1 MKILGFRVMR
11 GPNLWSIRRQ
21 KLIVMRLDLEE
32 MEEYPTNKIPFFLE
46 RMDALIPSLVEH
58 RCSEGCR
65 GGFYMRVQEGT
76 WLGHVIEHI
85 ALEIQTLAGMDTG
98 FGRTRG
104 TGEHGVYNVV
114 YSYVEEKSGL
124 FAGEAAFRIVNAL
137 IRGENYDLQADIQK
151 MRELREDERL
161 GPSTGSL
168 VEEAAKRGI
177 PYMRLNNHSLVQLG
191 YGINQRRIQAT
202 IASTTSNIAVEI
214 ACDKEDTKNLLDRMN
229 IPVPKGDIIYK
240 EEDLSDCVD
249 RLGFPLVLKPIN
261 GNHGKGATIGVM
273 NKEDAK
279 AAFARAQAYSRGV
292 IVEQFIT
299 GDDYRLLV
307 IDYKFVAA
315 AKRTP
320 AAVVGD
326 GVHTIQQL
334 VDIVNLDPRRGYG
347 HEKVLTSI
355 KIDANTM
362 EVLAKAGLTL
372 DSILPEGKEQYLK
385 STANLSTGGTAT
397 DVTDI
402 VHPYNIFMAERIARA
417 IGLDICGIDLMSP
430 DISVP
435 MNENNANVL
444 EVNAAPGF
452 RMHLEPTIGI
462 ARNVAEPV
470 IDMLFPPAAPFLIP
484 IIAITGTNGK
494 TTTTRLTGHII
505 RSMGYKV
512 GMTTSDGIY
521 IQNRMLEK
529 GDCTGPAS
537 AKFVLMDPTVEY
549 AVLETA
555 RGGLLRSGLGFR
567 HADIAIVTNI
577 AADHLGLRDIHTV
590 EDLAKVKSV
599 VVESVKDSGYAILNA
614 DDDLVYAM
622 RENAT
627 CKLAYFSIDPNNP
640 RILEH
645 CEAGGLAAVMENGY
659 VTIMKGTWKLRI
671 EKIVSIPLT
680 FSGRAL
686 FNVQNILPSVLACF
700 IQGIKIED
708 IRSALETFIPSA
720 AQTPGRMNVFK
731 FQNFEVM
738 VDFAH
743 NPHGMRA
750 VGKFLE
756 RTEATVKIGII
767 SATGD
772 RRDEDIRELGEVA
785 ANIFDSII
793 VRNDKNLRGRTAEEI
808 YNLVLEGIRKVKPD
822 MPVHTIRS
830 EREAIPYAIN
840 NAPKGAHITIC
851 SDVVADA
858 LQLVKELKEKESSE
872 LMEKA
877 Q

>member
-32 MEEYPTNKIPFFLE
+32 MEEFPTNKIPFFLE

-58 RCSEGCR
+58 RCSEDCR

-114 YSYVEEKSGL
+114 YSYIEEKSGL
-124 FAGEAAFRIVNAL
+124 FAGEAAFRIVNS
-137 IRGENYDLQADIQK
+137 IIKGENYDLQADIQK

-177 PYMRLNNHSLVQLG
+177 PFMRLNNHSLVQLG

-240 EEDLSDCVD
+240 AEDLSECVN
-249 RLGFPLVLKPIN
+249 RLGFPLVFKPIN

-273 NKEDAK
+273 NEEDAQS
-279 AAFARAQAYSRGV
+279 AFTRAQVYSRGV

-320 AAVVGD
+320 AAVMGD
-326 GVHTIQQL
+326 GVHTIQEL

-362 EVLAKAGLTL
+362 EVLTKAGLTL
-372 DSILPEGKEQYLK
+372 DTILPEGKEQYLK

-484 IIAITGTNGK
+484 IIAVTGTNGK

-505 RSMGYKV
+505 RSMGHKV

-537 AKFVLMDPTVEY
+537 SKFVLMDPTVEY

-555 RGGLLRSGLGFR
+555 RGGILRSGLGFR
-567 HADIAIVTNI
+567 HADIAIVTNV
-577 AADHLGLRDIHTV
+577 AADHLGMRDIHTLD
-590 EDLAKVKSV
+590 DLAKVKSV

-622 RENAT
+622 RERAT
-627 CKLAYFSIDPNNP
+627 CKLAYFSIDPSNP

-756 RTEATVKIGII
+756 RTEATMKIGII

-785 ANIFDSII
+785 ASIFDSII

-808 YNLVLEGIRKVKPD
+808 YHLVLEGIQKIKPD
-822 MPVHTIRS
+822 MPVITIRS
-830 EREAIPYAIN
+830 ESEAIPYAIS

-851 SDVVADA
+851 SDVVAEA

-877 Q
+877 K